1 MTRDPVFLSTR
12 RRLLQT
18 AATLALAL
26 AAAWAAPASAG
37 TGSHGKPAWAATW
50 AASSNGVYPTGTA
63 VFQPSLAAAFP
74 SAATGASDQSFRM
87 VVRPTL
93 WGDTF
98 RVRFTNAF
106 GTQPVT
112 IDDAH
117 LGLQA
122 ASAALV
128 PGSNR
133 PITFDGG
140 RGAITLAPGQYR
152 FSDPVRLDTAVDAER
167 FFLEGRKL
175 AVSFH
180 VAGESGP
187 MTWHSKAVQTSY
199 VTPPGAGS
207 QGHREDEAPFRYTT
221 TSWYFIDAV
230 EVVAPA
236 DTAVVVA
243 FGDSITDGTA
253 STLNGDD
260 RWPDVLARRLHAAYG
275 SRVAL
280 VNAGIGGNRV
290 TGPADPNGSVAGGPG
305 ALVRMERDV
314 FSLSGVSAIVWL
326 EGINDLSGLVPPQ
339 DVIAGYR
346 EGVRMA
352 RERGIKVIAAT
363 VTSGK
368 NLANPTPANDQRTA
382 DTQVLNAFIRTAG
395 IYDSVADFDAV
406 TVDPATGALRPEM
419 LPNSVTQGI
428 DYLHPNRVGY
438 QAMGSA
444 VDVSVLAPSGRGP

>member
-1 MTRDPVFLSTR
+1 MIQHAPFRPTR
-12 RRLLQT
+12 RRLLQ
-18 AATLALAL
+18 AAAALAVLL
-26 AAAWAAPASAG
+26 AGSWAPLARAG
-37 TGSHGKPAWAATW
+37 QESHGKPKWAATW

-63 VFQPSLAAAFP
+63 VFQPSLARAFP
-74 SAATGASDQSFRM
+74 SAATGANDQSFRM

-93 WGDTF
+93 WGDIF

-112 IDDAH
+112 IDGAY
-117 LGLQA
+117 LGLH
-122 ASAALV
+122 ASSGAVVA
-128 PGSNR
+128 GSNR
-133 PITFDGG
+133 PITFS
-140 RGAITLAPGQYR
+140 GAAAVTIPPGTYLY
-152 FSDPVRLDTAVDAER
+152 SDPVRLQYVSDPDR
-167 FFLEGRKL
+167 FFLEGKKL

-180 VAGESGP
+180 VAGQSGP

-199 VTPPGAGS
+199 VSAPGAGS
-207 QGHREDEAPFRYTT
+207 VGHREDEAPFPFTT
-221 TSWYFIDAV
+221 TSWYFIDAI
-230 EVVAPA
+230 EVVAAA
-236 DTAVVVA
+236 DAAVVVA

-275 SRVAL
+275 NQVAL

-290 TGPADPNGSVAGGPG
+290 TGPTDPLGSVAGGPG

-314 FSLSGVSAIVWL
+314 FSLAGVSAIVWL

-352 RERGIKVIAAT
+352 RERGLKVIAAT
-363 VTSGK
+363 VTSGL
-368 NLANPTPANDQRTA
+368 NLANPTEANLKRDA
-382 DTQVLNAFIRTAG
+382 DRKVLNEFIRTAG

-419 LPNSVTQGI
+419 LPNSVSQAI

-438 QAMGSA
+438 QAMGSS
-444 VDVSVLAPSGRGP
+444 VDISVLAPPDRGR

>member
-1 MTRDPVFLSTR
+1 MIQHAPFRPTR
-12 RRLLQT
+12 RRLLQ
-18 AATLALAL
+18 AAAALAVLL
-26 AAAWAAPASAG
+26 AGSWAPLAG
-37 TGSHGKPAWAATW
+37 AGQESHGKPKWAATW

-63 VFQPSLAAAFP
+63 VFQPSLARAFP
-74 SAATGASDQSFRM
+74 SAATGANDQSFRM

-93 WGDTF
+93 WGDIF

-112 IDDAH
+112 IDGAY
-117 LGLQA
+117 LGLH
-122 ASAALV
+122 ASSGAVVA
-128 PGSNR
+128 GSNR
-133 PITFDGG
+133 PITFS
-140 RGAITLAPGQYR
+140 GAAAVTIPPGTYLY
-152 FSDPVRLDTAVDAER
+152 SDPVRLQYVSDPDR
-167 FFLEGRKL
+167 FFLEGKKL

-180 VAGESGP
+180 VAGQSGP

-199 VTPPGAGS
+199 VSAPGAGS
-207 QGHREDEAPFRYTT
+207 VGHREDEAPFPFTT

-230 EVVAPA
+230 EVVAAA
-236 DTAVVVA
+236 DAAVVVA

-275 SRVAL
+275 NQVAL

-290 TGPADPNGSVAGGPG
+290 TGPTDPLGSVAGGPG

-314 FSLSGVSAIVWL
+314 FSLAGVSAIVWL

-352 RERGIKVIAAT
+352 RERGLKVIAAT
-363 VTSGK
+363 VTSGL
-368 NLANPTPANDQRTA
+368 NLANPTEANLKRDA
-382 DTQVLNAFIRTAG
+382 DRKVLNEFIRTAG

-419 LPNSVTQGI
+419 LPNSVSQAI

-438 QAMGSA
+438 QAMGSS
-444 VDVSVLAPSGRGP
+444 VDISVLAPPDRGR

>member
-1 MTRDPVFLSTR
+1 MTRHPPFRPAR
-12 RRLLQT
+12 RRLLQAT
-18 AATLALAL
+18 AAAAVAL
-26 AAAWAAPASAG
+26 AAWWGPSARAG
-37 TGSHGKPAWAATW
+37 QESHGRPKWAATW

-63 VFQPSLAAAFP
+63 VFQPSLAQAFP
-74 SAATGASDQSFRM
+74 SAAIGASDQSFRM
-87 VVRPTL
+87 VVRPNL

-98 RVRFTNAF
+98 RVRFTNWF

-112 IDDAH
+112 IDGAY

-122 ASAALV
+122 SSAALV
-128 PGSNR
+128 AGSNR
-133 PITFDGG
+133 AITFSGG
-140 RGAITLAPGQYR
+140 ASVTIPAGT
-152 FSDPVRLDTAVDAER
+152 FVHSDPVKLEYVSDPDR
-167 FFLEGRKL
+167 FFLEGKKL

-180 VAGESGP
+180 VAGTSGP

-199 VTPPGAGS
+199 LSGPGAGS
-207 QGHREDEAPFRYTT
+207 VGNVESEAPFPFTT
-221 TSWYFIDAV
+221 TSWYFIDAI
-230 EVVAPA
+230 EVMAAA

-275 SRVAL
+275 NHVSL

-290 TGPADPNGSVAGGPG
+290 TGPTDPFGSVAGGPG

-314 FSLSGVSAIVWL
+314 FSLAGASAIVWL

-352 RERGIKVIAAT
+352 RQHGLKVIAAT
-363 VTSGK
+363 VTSGL
-368 NLANPTPANDQRTA
+368 NLANPTEANLKRDA
-382 DTQVLNAFIRTAG
+382 DRKVLNGFIRTAG

-406 TVDPATGALRPEM
+406 TIDPATGALRPEM
-419 LPNSVTQGI
+419 LPNSVSQAV

-438 QAMGSA
+438 QAMGSS
-444 VDVSVLAPSGRGP
+444 VDISVLAPVGPGR